1 MSARLL
7 SAPSSGTGRSA
18 LSPASAPFCV
28 VRLGAL
34 SSELLSSLA
43 FVAPLLA
50 VSFLP
55 PLAKDLSLGWFV
67 QIAGRMQHDL
77 KKKVGVFC
85 LIPWFWRLE
94 ILVLLFDFFVSGCVL
109 AVIL

>member
-1 MSARLL
+1 MS
-7 SAPSSGTGRSA
+7 SF
-18 LSPASAPFCV
+18 SP
-28 VRLGAL
+28 R
-34 SSELLSSLA
+34 
-43 FVAPLLA
+43 PLLPPFLLYLA
-50 VSFLP
+50 CKIRPFLP

-94 ILVLLFDFFVSGCVL
+94 ILVLLFDFLFL
-109 AVIL
+109 AASLTPCCDFRMF